1 MVVCLRQVL
10 KMWWRRLRYVLVV
23 SARAVE
29 EFKVGYEI
37 QGFEAN
43 HDTVVEGPRGYFE
56 SPFPRVQTSGTRRLN
71 DRLLQR
77 LILDT

>member
-43 HDTVVEGPRGYFE
+43 HDTVVEGPRGVF
-56 SPFPRVQTSGTRRLN
+56 
-71 DRLLQR
+71 
-77 LILDT
+77 